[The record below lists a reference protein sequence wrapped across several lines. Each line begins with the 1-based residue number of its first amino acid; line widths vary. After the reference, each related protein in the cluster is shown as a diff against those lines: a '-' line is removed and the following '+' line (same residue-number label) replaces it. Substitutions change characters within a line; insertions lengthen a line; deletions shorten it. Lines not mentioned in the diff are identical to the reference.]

1 MKKLPE
7 AELELMM
14 IIWNAGKP
22 ITRAEIEERMDG
34 GRKVMPSTILTLLSR
49 LEERGYVSREK
60 RGKINYYTP
69 LREKDSYLQETG
81 RKVLKNLFGNSLSVF
96 AAALY
101 SGEPMGDAEIEKLQ
115 EFLDSQKKG
124 KGVQK

>member
-1 MKKLPE
+1 MKRLPE

-14 IIWNAGKP
+14 IIWDAEKP
-22 ITRAEIEERMDG
+22 ITRTEIEERMDS

-49 LEERGYVSREK
+49 LEERGYVAREK

-101 SGEPMGDAEIEKLQ
+101 DGEPMSDVEIEKLQ
-115 EFLDSQKKG
+115 DFLDSQKKG
-124 KGVQK
+124 NGGIK

>member
-22 ITRAEIEERMDG
+22 ITRTEIEERMDG
-34 GRKVMPSTILTLLSR
+34 SRKVMPSTILTLLSR

-69 LREKDSYLQETG
+69 LKEKDSYLQETG

-101 SGEPMGDAEIEKLQ
+101 SGESMSDAEIEKLQ
-115 EFLDSQKKG
+115 EFLDSQKNG
-124 KGVQK
+124 KGGIK

>member
-22 ITRAEIEERMDG
+22 ITRTEIEERIDG
-34 GRKVMPSTILTLLSR
+34 SRKVMPSTILTLLSR

-69 LREKDSYLQETG
+69 LKEKDSYLQETG

-101 SGEPMGDAEIEKLQ
+101 SGEPMSDAEIEKLQ

-124 KGVQK
+124 KDGIK

>member
-1 MKKLPE
+1 
-7 AELELMM
+7 
-14 IIWNAGKP
+14 
-22 ITRAEIEERMDG
+22 
-34 GRKVMPSTILTLLSR
+34 MPSTILTLLSR

-69 LREKDSYLQETG
+69 LKEKDSYLQETG

-101 SGEPMGDAEIEKLQ
+101 SGESMSDAEIEKLQ

-124 KGVQK
+124 KDGIK

>member
-22 ITRAEIEERMDG
+22 ITRTEIEERMDG
-34 GRKVMPSTILTLLSR
+34 SRKVMPSTILTLLSR

-101 SGEPMGDAEIEKLQ
+101 SGEPMSDTEIEKLQ
-115 EFLDSQKKG
+115 AKVE
-124 KGVQK
+124 